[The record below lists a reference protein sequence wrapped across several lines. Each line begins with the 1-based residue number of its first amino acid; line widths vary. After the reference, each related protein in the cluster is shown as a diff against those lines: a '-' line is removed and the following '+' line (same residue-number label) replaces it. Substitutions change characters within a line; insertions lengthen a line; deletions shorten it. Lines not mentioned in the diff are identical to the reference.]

1 MAKKD
6 KKVEEEVPV
15 KEEPA
20 PSEKKQLDYKV
31 INTGR
36 GRVKQYFDGRV
47 EPY

>member
-15 KEEPA
+15 KEEPV
-20 PSEKKQLDYKV
+20 PEKKQLDYKV